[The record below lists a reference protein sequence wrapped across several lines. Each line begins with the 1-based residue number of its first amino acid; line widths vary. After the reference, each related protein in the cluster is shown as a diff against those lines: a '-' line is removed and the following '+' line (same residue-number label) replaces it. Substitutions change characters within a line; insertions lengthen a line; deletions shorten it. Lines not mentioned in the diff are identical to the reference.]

1 MMGLVWIES
10 ERCWGKVVKY
20 YADFCLVK
28 YNKDG
33 MEYEEIIE
41 KDDLTDVKDL
51 GINYESD

>member
-10 ERCWGKVVKY
+10 ERCWGKVIKY

-33 MEYEEIIE
+33 IEYEEIIE
-41 KDDLTDVKDL
+41 KDDLMDVKDL
-51 GINYESD
+51 GIDYESE